1 MRLFCSH
8 KWAHI
13 STTKTMRLKCSRKWA
28 HTLITKTTRLKYS
41 RKWAH
46 PLTTKTMRL
55 FYHCKYAHVCHCQ
68 LPPMSVAPNGKD
80 VYLKELSLEQRKL
93 VPLHLS

>member
-1 MRLFCSH
+1 MRLFYSH

-13 STTKTMRLKCSRKWA
+13 STTKMMRLKCSRKWA
-28 HTLITKTTRLKYS
+28 HTLITKTMRLKYS
-41 RKWAH
+41 RKCADI
-46 PLTTKTMRL
+46 LTAKAMRL
-55 FYHCKYAHVCHCQ
+55 FYHHKWAHLFHRQ